1 LTASAPLT
9 PPYIRVSYTAVQRSS
24 QQLLFPPIEAIY
36 YFKHRLK
43 NLLPSVNYDALNN
56 SFNVG
61 FSLTGLANYY
71 QQKRRN
77 QIELAKLENSLSERL
92 ENKIEKLDLENA
104 AIKAALNSLENDVLI
119 FEIDVQLYEIAKGK
133 YKNSEISTE
142 DFLQLKKAYLTSKNS
157 LKNKLSK
164 LLLNARKI
172 ELKSKNDF
180 LSKSVLVLTEV
191 INGYD

>member
-77 QIELAKLENSLSERL
+77 QIELAKLENSLSENL

-104 AIKAALNSLENDVLI
+104 AIKADLNSLENDVLI

-164 LLLNARKI
+164 LLLNAKKI
-172 ELKSKNDF
+172 EFKTKN
-180 LSKSVLVLTEV
+180 
-191 INGYD
+191 

>member
-1 LTASAPLT
+1 LKRKNTNKKGSW
-9 PPYIRVSYTAVQRSS
+9 
-24 QQLLFPPIEAIY
+24 LLFLFLSFGIPSRSLGQIPFIEKEQQKIDSTLLLY
-36 YFKHRLK
+36 QEKDKYKFL

-77 QIELAKLENSLSERL
+77 QIELAKLENSLSENL

-142 DFLQLKKAYLTSKNS
+142 DFLQLK
-157 LKNKLSK
+157 
-164 LLLNARKI
+164 NAD
-172 ELKSKNDF
+172 LKS
-180 LSKSVLVLTEV
+180 
-191 INGYD
+191 GYSTAN